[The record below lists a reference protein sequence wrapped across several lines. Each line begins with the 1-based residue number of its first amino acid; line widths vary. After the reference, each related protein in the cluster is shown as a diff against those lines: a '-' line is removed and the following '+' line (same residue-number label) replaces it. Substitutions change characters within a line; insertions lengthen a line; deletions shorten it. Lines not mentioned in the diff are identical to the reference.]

1 MTEAYIEEI
10 LKQIQRQYRIM
21 METDQFT
28 KELGEA
34 ISTNDPVSIQLVL
47 EMRQESLHEMEA
59 SRRAVVILIDSM
71 PEEQRGHVK
80 KLLERES
87 EEEPENELERVLKEK
102 CSKVYEVVD
111 GVIKKDRELSLK
123 TAGKDSLYQV

>member
-1 MTEAYIEEI
+1 
-10 LKQIQRQYRIM
+10 M

-47 EMRQESLHEMEA
+47 EMRQETLYEMEA

-71 PEEQRGHVK
+71 PDQQRGHIK
-80 KLLERES
+80 KLLGRGS
-87 EEEPENELERVLKEK
+87 KEEPENEQERVLKEK
-102 CSKVYEVVD
+102 CSKVYEAVD

-123 TAGKDSLYQV
+123 TAGKDSLYQM

>member
-1 MTEAYIEEI
+1 
-10 LKQIQRQYRIM
+10 M

-80 KLLERES
+80 KLLGRES
-87 EEEPENELERVLKEK
+87 EEEPENEPERVLKEK